1 MGIVPE
7 HRGVGVLVVEDEM
20 TVAAVIE
27 AILYDAGYHVLGP
40 FYSPKDGLEAI
51 GTFRPDVALLD
62 MDLARGTSFE
72 LADELDRRSIPLV
85 LVSGIPGGTLEGRY
99 QNRPFLTKPFGISEL
114 LETIERVARVDVF
127 KREPRTGA
135 AIVIRELTSPPCRRT
150 P

>member
-1 MGIVPE
+1 LIIDALKHHTDAVGTVPE

-20 TVAAVIE
+20 IVAAVIE

-62 MDLARGTSFE
+62 MSLTRGTSFE
-72 LADELDRRSIPLV
+72 LADELDRRSIPFV
-85 LVSGIPGGTLEGRY
+85 LVSGTPCGMLEGRY

-114 LETIERVARVDVF
+114 LKTIEAVARVDVQ
-127 KREPRTGA
+127 A
-135 AIVIRELTSPPCRRT
+135 
-150 P
+150 